1 MASKTLAFTVSP
13 DVYKWFEDFRDKE
26 NLTMSQAIKR
36 YFGLEDNDLIFTLAI
51 DSSDKQWM
59 TLVILSFE
67 IIKVADILLEQK
79 IKHSKKQGYRDMSNV
94 VKKARVYLDNVV
106 DAISGKNVDINEE
119 IMNRLFDFA
128 IEVSVAVENASKSE
142 RNFNKLK
149 EAIKGFLGAR

>member
-1 MASKTLAFTVSP
+1 MASKTLAFTVTP

-106 DAISGKNVDINEE
+106 DAIAEKNIDINKDL
-119 IMNRLFDFA
+119 MNRLFDFA
-128 IEVSVAVENASKSE
+128 IEMRVAIEKASKSE
-142 RNFNKLK
+142 SKLDK
-149 EAIKGFLGAR
+149 MKNAIKGFLTSK